1 MNAIKILVGGQALR
15 NLGSSRHTEDMD
27 FLVFEEN
34 SKEIFIKDV
43 ENNID
48 YLNAYS
54 FEFFN
59 EIYKKEVKNNEGKL
73 IFNASI
79 DSLLELKCYA
89 LIQHLL
95 NGNWAKATD
104 CEFDI
109 AFLVRKGANF
119 PKIVKK
125 YVTASEWSEIEK
137 EVKSVKK

>member
-1 MNAIKILVGGQALR
+1 MNTKILVGGHALR

-27 FLVFEEN
+27 FLVYDEN
-34 SKEIFIKDV
+34 SKEIFIKDE

-48 YLNAYS
+48 YLNAAS
-54 FEFFN
+54 FSFFN
-59 EIYKKEVKNNEGKL
+59 EIFKKEIKENEGKA
-73 IFNASI
+73 IFTASL

-95 NGNWAKATD
+95 NGKWAKATD

-119 PKIVKK
+119 PSIVKK
-125 YVTASEWSEIEK
+125 YVSASEWAEIEK